1 MKEMVLLALL
11 LTVSPVGYSI
21 NDLEAGFL
29 TREKPEL
36 RREIKSKYKTRPGY
50 LYEYERNKYYSLSK
64 TGSAVGSYDLND
76 AGSQLKGWG
85 IKRWPHLQVPPE
97 INFAPGM
104 TQNRQPTLR
113 PRSPST
119 GCLTQSPLRYGD
131 LEGDG
136 SNEVFLVLDDELIVF
151 SPEYERIVFAMFI
164 DASDWWQWDDHDWL
178 RLYKEDHNGNT
189 PPLEDQY
196 HGNSH
201 SWLGSAVQG
210 RFEPGVRAY
219 SKLFTGDFDQ
229 DGNPDLI
236 KWEKVYISNK
246 KTESIAWNKVRN
258 SLTHYERDL
267 ATQKRL
273 ENGVTGEY
281 LPQIT
286 LDVVIEGWLRENELT
301 WQQGFP
307 SFSECPREE
316 GKLIPE
322 IHDPLLND
330 PDVLR

>member
-1 MKEMVLLALL
+1 MKTLVMLLSMFIASYVCSFELN
-11 LTVSPVGYSI
+11 SGVG
-21 NDLEAGFL
+21 
-29 TREKPEL
+29 EKDISQ
-36 RREIKSKYKTRPGY
+36 EIKSIMWHAKDGPGIPEALVMKDEQTFY
-50 LYEYERNKYYSLSK
+50 WLFRNKSIALF
-64 TGSAVGSYDLND
+64 DLAKREN
-76 AGSQLKGWG
+76 LKGWG

-136 SNEVFLVLDDELIVF
+136 SNEVFLILDDELIVF
-151 SPEYERIVFAMFI
+151 SPEYEGIVFAMFI

-178 RLYKEDHNGNT
+178 RLYKEDHNGKT

-267 ATQKRL
+267 TTQKRL

-307 SFSECPREE
+307 SRSECSGEE

-322 IHDPLLND
+322 MHDPLLND
-330 PDVLR
+330 PDVLQ